1 MAVPTYDIIFVKEY
15 MEKVFKEID
24 YPIDK
29 IVDMVKYTQPIDAE
43 QKPEIEEWNAFK
55 NKVIDIIGKYEFE
68 NFIKLQGYACNL
80 LGLYSWDTSLLGQ
93 YNYRL
98 SDNYQ
103 FKDDKLF
110 MHNSLLCADEE
121 YTRELKFKD
130 TYSIMITS
138 SSTIVVTLK
147 EGFSNFISEVQG
159 NVNKKDLLCEIVN
172 LLPRGVAL
180 SSRLAMSYLTIRSK
194 INIK

>member
-68 NFIKLQGYACNL
+68 NFIKLQDYACNL
-80 LGLYSWDTSLLGQ
+80 LG
-93 YNYRL
+93 
-98 SDNYQ
+98 
-103 FKDDKLF
+103 
-110 MHNSLLCADEE
+110 
-121 YTRELKFKD
+121 
-130 TYSIMITS
+130 
-138 SSTIVVTLK
+138 
-147 EGFSNFISEVQG
+147 
-159 NVNKKDLLCEIVN
+159 
-172 LLPRGVAL
+172 
-180 SSRLAMSYLTIRSK
+180 
-194 INIK
+194 

>member
-68 NFIKLQGYACNL
+68 NFIKLQSYACNL
-80 LGLYSWDTSLLGQ
+80 LGLDSWDTSLLGQ
-93 YNYRL
+93 YKYRL
-98 SDNYQ
+98 SDSYQ

-110 MHNSLLCADEE
+110 MHNS
-121 YTRELKFKD
+121 
-130 TYSIMITS
+130 
-138 SSTIVVTLK
+138 
-147 EGFSNFISEVQG
+147 
-159 NVNKKDLLCEIVN
+159 
-172 LLPRGVAL
+172 
-180 SSRLAMSYLTIRSK
+180 
-194 INIK
+194 

>member
-68 NFIKLQGYACNL
+68 NFIKLQSYACNL
-80 LGLYSWDTSLLGQ
+80 LGLDSWDTSLLGQ
-93 YNYRL
+93 YKYRL
-98 SDNYQ
+98 SDSYQ

-121 YTRELKFKD
+121 YPRELKFKD